1 MGTPGPWPGGQRLRE
16 CFGAQEKEAYN
27 KLGDVQSQPP
37 ITATQSP
44 TNGQGQRFCVDTN
57 LALQYCMFSSRS
69 GATLSTWVMVLPE
82 EGKRDLFHDQMT
94 VREVQNEFDLGVSGE
109 LQASS

>member
-1 MGTPGPWPGGQRLRE
+1 
-16 CFGAQEKEAYN
+16 
-27 KLGDVQSQPP
+27 
-37 ITATQSP
+37 
-44 TNGQGQRFCVDTN
+44 
-57 LALQYCMFSSRS
+57 
-69 GATLSTWVMVLPE
+69 MVLPE